1 MQEFNPILVLIVF
14 AVSVLSGVGSF
25 LQQRR
30 TQRQKHDGWF
40 IELIS
45 ELVLACTAGLAA
57 LFVGLWQEFPIPLTC
72 LLALITASNGAYFIE
87 LGKKILTNKINSGGN
102 K

>member
-1 MQEFNPILVLIVF
+1 MQEINPILVLIVF
-14 AVSVLSGVGSF
+14 AVSVLSGAGSF

-40 IELIS
+40 VELFSELI
-45 ELVLACTAGLAA
+45 LACTAGLAA
-57 LFVGLWQEFPIPLTC
+57 LFLGLWQEFPIPLTC
-72 LLALITASNGAYFIE
+72 LVALIAASNGAFFIE
-87 LGKKILTNKINSGGN
+87 LGRKILTHNVSSGGS

>member
-14 AVSVLSGVGSF
+14 AVSVLSGAGSF

-40 IELIS
+40 MELFS

-57 LFVGLWQEFPIPLTC
+57 LFLGLWQDFPIPLTC
-72 LLALITASNGAYFIE
+72 LIALFAASNGAFFIE
-87 LGKKILTNKINSGGN
+87 LGRKILTNKIYSGGN